1 MNDSTLSV
9 STGDP
14 IGLRRRQPC
23 NEPLP
28 ATIRWT
34 VKLPAEVQPIAL
46 LRKFPRIAN
55 SIARSWTNAPP
66 IHGRV
71 IRAIEIWHV
80 VYTRTQEHVE
90 TVERTQLEA
99 ADRK

>member
-1 MNDSTLSV
+1 MASYELIDADTKE
-9 STGDP
+9 
-14 IGLRRRQPC
+14 I
-23 NEPLP
+23 
-28 ATIRWT
+28 
-34 VKLPAEVQPIAL
+34 IASYESFESAQHL
-46 LRKFPRIAN
+46 
-55 SIARSWTNAPP
+55 ARSWTNAPP

-90 TVERTQLEA
+90 TVERTQPEA

>member
-1 MNDSTLSV
+1 MASYELIDADTKE
-9 STGDP
+9 
-14 IGLRRRQPC
+14 I
-23 NEPLP
+23 
-28 ATIRWT
+28 
-34 VKLPAEVQPIAL
+34 IASYESL
-46 LRKFPRIAN
+46 ERAQHF
-55 SIARSWTNAPP
+55 ARSWTNAPP

-90 TVERTQLEA
+90 TVERTQPEA

>member
-1 MNDSTLSV
+1 VNADRLSQ
-9 STGDP
+9 
-14 IGLRRRQPC
+14 QPVPWRL
-23 NEPLP
+23 EAILP
-28 ATIRWT
+28 DFGG
-34 VKLPAEVQPIAL
+34 AEGWDEAC
-46 LRKFPRIAN
+46 
-55 SIARSWTNAPP
+55 WTNDPP

>member
-1 MNDSTLSV
+1 MRLYELIDADTKE
-9 STGDP
+9 
-14 IGLRRRQPC
+14 I
-23 NEPLP
+23 
-28 ATIRWT
+28 
-34 VKLPAEVQPIAL
+34 IASYESL
-46 LRKFPRIAN
+46 ESAQHF
-55 SIARSWTNAPP
+55 ARSWTNAPP

-90 TVERTQLEA
+90 TVERTQPEA